1 MGNFPVQDLIPL
13 YPLHW
18 TTILHYLLLIGAILL
33 LTISGDQA
41 TILFTVVLA
50 IFALL
55 VAADLYSQ
63 LLEIDR
69 LFIFLMRI
77 VFFALPIIVGGMADV
92 EEVRQLGFLL
102 AALALPILVM
112 TFLTCW
118 VGPSIGDPR
127 VYSWC
132 SL

>member
-1 MGNFPVQDLIPL
+1 MGNFPIQELVPL

-127 VYSWC
+127 IYGWC